1 MKRFCIEL
9 ETDEIQENNV
19 PKRIISKTKLYLD
32 IWLQKDVEKAIRSH
46 SDIFDNTIFI
56 FRRSMIEELIA
67 NLIKYR
73 QEKKLRDKILSYKKK
88 LNVEREERNHIFKTS
103 HLADQSALSKHKHKY
118 WTD

>member
-19 PKRIISKTKLYLD
+19 QKRIISKTKLYLD
-32 IWLQKDVEKAIRSH
+32 IWLQKDVEKANRNH

-56 FRRSMIEELIA
+56 FRRSMIVA

-103 HLADQSALSKHKHKY
+103 HLADQSALSKHKHKH